1 MVPSPLRRKP
11 FGGINVVSRACKEN
25 GVIFANCDDLY
36 DDYPNLWDPDGIHFR
51 KEFYP
56 HWARYLLVATL
67 MEE

>member
-1 MVPSPLRRKP
+1 MV
-11 FGGINVVSRACKEN
+11 
-25 GVIFANCDDLY
+25 FANCDVLY